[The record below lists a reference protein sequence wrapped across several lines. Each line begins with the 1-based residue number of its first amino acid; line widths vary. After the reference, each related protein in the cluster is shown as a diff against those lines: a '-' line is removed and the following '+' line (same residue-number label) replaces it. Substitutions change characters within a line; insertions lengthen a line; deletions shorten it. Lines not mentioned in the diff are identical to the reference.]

1 MQTPMVRLLTAVMS
15 IGDIVKDEVN
25 PYYKSK
31 YLTLPKLLGVVRPQ
45 LAANALTLHSRLTVE
60 SESRT
65 VLVRTSV
72 FDAFSGEELLFSEF
86 PVVEMAMQKVGAACT
101 YGTRQNIMQLLC
113 ISAIDEDDDGN
124 AIAPQVVAQSET
136 PFWGQQPPGPA
147 IESRPVN
154 THLVNPF
161 I

>member
-1 MQTPMVRLLTAVMS
+1 MQAPMVRLLTAVMS

-65 VLVRTSV
+65 VLVRTSI
-72 FDAFSGEELLFSEF
+72 FDAFSGEEL
-86 PVVEMAMQKVGAACT
+86 
-101 YGTRQNIMQLLC
+101 
-113 ISAIDEDDDGN
+113 
-124 AIAPQVVAQSET
+124 
-136 PFWGQQPPGPA
+136 
-147 IESRPVN
+147 
-154 THLVNPF
+154 
-161 I
+161 